1 MTHTIETIEL
11 EKFKNLDKQEFTA
24 FFNSFSGAKPG
35 YLIGTGQGE
44 DENLAIFNSI
54 THIGARPPLLGFIQ
68 RPTTVDRHTY
78 QNILT
83 IFAMN
88 FIRKILLFI
97 LLSAMTSCGTARGVL
112 YGTGTVLEGVATDVR
127 TVGNWIK

>member
-1 MTHTIETIEL
+1 M
-11 EKFKNLDKQEFTA
+11 
-24 FFNSFSGAKPG
+24 
-35 YLIGTGQGE
+35 
-44 DENLAIFNSI
+44 
-54 THIGARPPLLGFIQ
+54 
-68 RPTTVDRHTY
+68 
-78 QNILT
+78 
-83 IFAMN
+83 FAMN